1 MERRAQPTITANA
14 LRAWLSCNVRQKMT
28 PRYQFL
34 VQAKKSFGFLESLG
48 FRIESET
55 EGTYAS
61 FKDGFCVSY
70 VSKEVG
76 VRVTYYDMELEI
88 VFKKGKIGAPYLF
101 LDHNLRANASGLAGI
116 MFPHD
121 KLAPVIDSTAKDIEA
136 NYGAVLRGDLVV
148 WQKIEKLVLAPRE
161 RKSYLP

>member
-1 MERRAQPTITANA
+1 
-14 LRAWLSCNVRQKMT
+14 MT

-34 VQAKKSFGFLESLG
+34 ALAKKSFGFLESLG

-76 VRVTYYDMELEI
+76 VRVAYYDMELEI
-88 VFKKGKIGAPYLF
+88 VFKKEKIAAPYLF
-101 LDHNLRANASGLAGI
+101 LDHNLRANASGFAGI

-121 KLAPVIDSTAKDIEA
+121 KLAPVIETVAKDIEA
-136 NYGAVLRGDLVV
+136 NYGAVLRGDAAI
-148 WQKIEKLVLAPRE
+148 WQKVEKLVLAPRE
-161 RKSYLP
+161 KKPYLP